1 MVFYDEHFKVSEKLS
16 SAGLP
21 DNPDKIFRGVV
32 GTVTALQDDIME
44 VREDR
49 SGRLRT
55 IRVLWPKGF
64 VTRGLIGKRVKVHA
78 DWIPFSLELRANRV
92 TILNS
97 IF

>member
-1 MVFYDEHFKVSEKLS
+1 MVFCDEHFKVSEKLTS
-16 SAGLP
+16 VGLP
-21 DNPDKIFRGVV
+21 EKPDKIFRGVV
-32 GTVTALQDDIME
+32 GEVTALQDDILE

-49 SGRLRT
+49 SGRLRK

-64 VTRGLIGKRVKVHA
+64 VLQHLIGKRVKVNA

-92 TILNS
+92 TIVNS